1 MQFVLLK
8 KEIKPGTNL
17 NDNIISDKLEDILK
31 CPNCESIKLI
41 EEKKNYNCL
50 NCYKKFPIINN
61 IIDFK
66 LK

>member
-41 EEKKNYNCL
+41 EEKKNYN
-50 NCYKKFPIINN
+50 YSYFGFIS
-61 IIDFK
+61 
-66 LK
+66 